1 MHTPATRVQGLKAQ
15 CAKTHED
22 TAHLTDQLRHQ
33 GILIETLSE
42 TIGAKRTE
50 LSQLR
55 DELDTM
61 TTKTGNFEKT
71 ISSLQRELH
80 RLRTKL
86 RKQSQKTWGS
96 AFLKWLRSV
105 LGSQKYEV
113 KTSGVPASFPA
124 AECTSQTGAQNCT

>member
-80 RLRTKL
+80 RLRVRL
-86 RKQSQKTWGS
+86 PPSLS
-96 AFLKWLRSV
+96 FLL
-105 LGSQKYEV
+105 
-113 KTSGVPASFPA
+113 PSFPLPPPFCHVSLPNFPDA
-124 AECTSQTGAQNCT
+124 GDTRRQWAR